1 MLDVMETSR
10 EIDVTNLDSAH
21 RRALED
27 VIGQQLRLNQRLVIN
42 VTEPDAKKTA
52 GAPSQSLA
60 DWTHVYE
67 HLTDEQIEAI
77 DHNVKTRANLTRT

>member
-1 MLDVMETSR
+1 MLNAMETR
-10 EIDVTNLDSAH
+10 HEIDVTNLDSAH
-21 RRALED
+21 RRAFED

-42 VTEPDAKKTA
+42 VTETEARKAKDPRA
-52 GAPSQSLA
+52 QSLA

-67 HLTDEQIEAI
+67 GLTNEQIEAI